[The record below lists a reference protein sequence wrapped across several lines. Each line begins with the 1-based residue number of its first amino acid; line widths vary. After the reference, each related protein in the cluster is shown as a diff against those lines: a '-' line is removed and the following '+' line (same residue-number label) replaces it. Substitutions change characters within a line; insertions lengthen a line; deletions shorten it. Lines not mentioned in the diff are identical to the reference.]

1 MIGNLT
7 WRTLFMRSLLPCSTA
22 MVAVIALISAASAQQ
37 PPEKDLSNSP
47 IVTRMMAFNKKKDGK
62 LTKDEVTDTRL
73 KRLFDEADANKDGV
87 VTKEE
92 LMALAVKLEAEDGPG
107 GQGGRG
113 GPGGGPGGPGGPGGR
128 GPGGPGGR
136 GQGGPGGF
144 GGRPQ
149 PGQILPPFM
158 IEALKLTPEQRKKL
172 DELQKDVDSRLG
184 KILTEEQMKQMKA

>member
-22 MVAVIALISAASAQQ
+22 LIAVIALVSAASAQQ

-92 LMALAVKLEAEDGPG
+92 LIALAAKLEAEDGPG
-107 GQGGRG
+107 GQGQGGRG

-128 GPGGPGGR
+128 GSGGPGGR

-149 PGQILPPFM
+149 PGQVLPPFM
-158 IEALKLTPEQRKKL
+158 
-172 DELQKDVDSRLG
+172 
-184 KILTEEQMKQMKA
+184 

>member
-22 MVAVIALISAASAQQ
+22 LIAVIALVSAAFAQQ

-107 GQGGRG
+107 GQAARG
-113 GPGGGPGGPGGPGGR
+113 GPGGGPVGPGGPGGR
-128 GPGGPGGR
+128 GPPRPPCPPGPSSASSFTASAISSSFVTR
-136 GQGGPGGF
+136 
-144 GGRPQ
+144 RPYLHRPHQ
-149 PGQILPPFM
+149 TTVSNACRSP
-158 IEALKLTPEQRKKL
+158 
-172 DELQKDVDSRLG
+172 RLWS
-184 KILTEEQMKQMKA
+184 